1 MKRLILSLVV
11 ILISTNTLHAA
22 NFKWTKIETTDDG
35 GMTIYVDKKTVF
47 RVGSYK
53 YFWLLSDYLN
63 PSEDPEKSVITYMM
77 VNCSTYESR
86 PITFT
91 GFSENMGKGEIEMD
105 ITYLMSNITCSQTTT
120 IANTPIYPISSF
132 SLIRYSNPRK

>member
-1 MKRLILSLVV
+1 MKRIILVLVV

-22 NFKWTKIETTDDG
+22 NFKWTKIETSDDG
-35 GMTIYVDKKTVF
+35 EMTVYVDKKTVF

-53 YFWLLSDYLN
+53 YFWLLSDYPN

-105 ITYLMSNITCSQTTT
+105 VVVPEEDISYFEWRKWDTKKT
-120 IANTPIYPISSF
+120 IHGIMLA
-132 SLIRYSNPRK
+132 KVCKQM

>member
-1 MKRLILSLVV
+1 MKRIILVLVV

-22 NFKWTKIETTDDG
+22 NFKWAKIETTDDG
-35 GMTIYVDKKTVF
+35 EMTLYVDKKTVF

-53 YFWLLSDYLN
+53 YFWLLSDYPN

-105 ITYLMSNITCSQTTT
+105 VVVPEEDISYFEWRKWDTKKT
-120 IANTPIYPISSF
+120 IHGIMLAKVCK
-132 SLIRYSNPRK
+132 RM

>member
-1 MKRLILSLVV
+1 MKRIILVLVV

-22 NFKWTKIETTDDG
+22 KFKWSKIVNSEDKT
-35 GMTIYVDKKTVF
+35 MTIYVDKKTVF
-47 RVGSYK
+47 KVGGYK
-53 YFWLLSDYLN
+53 YFWLLTDYTVQSD
-63 PSEDPEKSVITYMM
+63 DPDKSVITYIM

-105 ITYLMSNITCSQTTT
+105 VVVPEEDISYFEWTKWDTKKTIHGLMLTKVCKQM
-120 IANTPIYPISSF
+120 
-132 SLIRYSNPRK
+132 

>member
-1 MKRLILSLVV
+1 MKRIILVLVV

-22 NFKWTKIETTDDG
+22 KFKWSKIVNSKDKT
-35 GMTIYVDKKTVF
+35 MTIYVDKKTVF
-47 RVGSYK
+47 KVGGYK
-53 YFWLLSDYLN
+53 YFWLLTDYTVQSD
-63 PSEDPEKSVITYMM
+63 DPEKSVITYIM

-105 ITYLMSNITCSQTTT
+105 VVVPEEDISYFEWTKWDTKKT
-120 IANTPIYPISSF
+120 IHGIMLA
-132 SLIRYSNPRK
+132 KVCKQM

>member
-1 MKRLILSLVV
+1 MKRIILVLVV

-22 NFKWTKIETTDDG
+22 NFKWTKIETSDDG
-35 GMTIYVDKKTVF
+35 EMTVYVDKKTVF

-53 YFWLLSDYLN
+53 YFWLLSDYPK

-105 ITYLMSNITCSQTTT
+105 VVVPEEDISYFEWTKWDTKETIHGLMLKKVCKQM
-120 IANTPIYPISSF
+120 
-132 SLIRYSNPRK
+132 

>member
-1 MKRLILSLVV
+1 MKRIILVLVV

-22 NFKWTKIETTDDG
+22 NFKWTKIETSDDG
-35 GMTIYVDKKTVF
+35 EMTVYVDKKTVF

-53 YFWLLSDYLN
+53 YFWLLSDYPN

-105 ITYLMSNITCSQTTT
+105 IVVPEEDISYFEWTKWDTKKTIHGLMLTKVCKQM
-120 IANTPIYPISSF
+120 
-132 SLIRYSNPRK
+132 

>member
-1 MKRLILSLVV
+1 MKRIILVLVV

-35 GMTIYVDKKTVF
+35 EMTVYVDKKTVF

-53 YFWLLSDYLN
+53 YFWLLSDYPN

-105 ITYLMSNITCSQTTT
+105 VVVPEKDISYFEWKKWDTKKT
-120 IANTPIYPISSF
+120 IHGIMLTKVCK
-132 SLIRYSNPRK
+132 RM